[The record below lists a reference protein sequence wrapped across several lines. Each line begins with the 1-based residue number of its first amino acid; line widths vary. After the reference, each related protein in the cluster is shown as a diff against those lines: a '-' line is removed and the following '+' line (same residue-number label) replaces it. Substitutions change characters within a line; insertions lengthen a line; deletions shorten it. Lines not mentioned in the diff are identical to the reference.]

1 MLSWA
6 EQSGRRQEWAQVL
19 ELRDGLIVDMQ
30 DYASGA
36 KAVRALR
43 GRRLKP

>member
-6 EQSGRRQEWAQVL
+6 EQSGKRHEWAHVL
-19 ELRDGLIVDMQ
+19 KLREGMIIDMQ

-36 KAVRALR
+36 KADRALR
-43 GRRLKP
+43 GWRLKP